1 MGNLMHRSWL
11 LATKLAL
18 AVLTLAA
25 MASIAPAQDRRLPSS
40 AAELQLSFAPVVKR
54 VAPAVVNVYAARVV
68 ENRNP
73 FMNDPLFRQFFGTVP
88 REQVLRSLGSGVI
101 IDPAGLV
108 VTNYHVIEGAS
119 EVKVALADKREFD
132 AEVALKD
139 EHSDLAVLRV
149 KVAGER
155 FPVLDFANSD
165 ELQVGDVVLA
175 IGDPFGVG
183 QTVTHGIVSALA
195 RTQVGISDYRF
206 FIQTDAAINPGNSG
220 GALVD
225 LNGRLVGI
233 NSAIYSRSGGS
244 QGIGF
249 AIPSNMVRVVVA
261 SAKGGSAAVKRP
273 WLGAKLQD
281 VTPEIAESLGL
292 KRPSG
297 ALVASAA
304 ADGPAAKAGIKTGDL
319 IVSIDGTAIDDANA
333 FDYRFATTP
342 LGGTAEIGVVR
353 HGKEMAFKVAL
364 QTAPDE
370 PREQIEIQA
379 RSPFLGT
386 TVANLSPALAD
397 DLRLDTQ
404 TRGVV
409 IVAVADGSEAQSLG
423 FQKGDIVVSVNNQK
437 IERSNDLDRITRSG
451 GRQWRIT
458 INRGGQQITV
468 MLAG

>member
-1 MGNLMHRSWL
+1 VSR
-11 LATKLAL
+11 
-18 AVLTLAA
+18 
-25 MASIAPAQDRRLPSS
+25 
-40 AAELQLSFAPVVKR
+40 
-54 VAPAVVNVYAARVV
+54 
-68 ENRNP
+68 
-73 FMNDPLFRQFFGTVP
+73 
-88 REQVLRSLGSGVI
+88 
-101 IDPAGLV
+101 
-108 VTNYHVIEGAS
+108 
-119 EVKVALADKREFD
+119 
-132 AEVALKD
+132 
-139 EHSDLAVLRV
+139 
-149 KVAGER
+149 
-155 FPVLDFANSD
+155 
-165 ELQVGDVVLA
+165 
-175 IGDPFGVG
+175 
-183 QTVTHGIVSALA
+183 GILSALH
-195 RTQVGISDYRF
+195 RDMTVEDIEYKDL
-206 FIQTDAAINPGNSG
+206 IQTDAAINPGNSG

-333 FDYRFATTP
+333 FDYRFATKP

-353 HGKEMAFKVAL
+353 HGKEMAFQVAL

-370 PREQIEIQA
+370 PREQIEIKS

-423 FQKGDIVVSVNNQK
+423 FQKGDIVLSVNNQK
-437 IERSNDLDRITRSG
+437 IERSNDLDRITRTG

-468 MLAG
+468 MFTG

>member
-1 MGNLMHRSWL
+1 MPHLRLSGFWFVS
-11 LATKLAL
+11 AIV
-18 AVLTLAA
+18 VLSVSLVG
-25 MASIAPAQDRRLPSS
+25 ASAQDRRVPSS
-40 AAELQLSFAPVVKR
+40 PAELQMSFAPVVKR
-54 VAPAVVNVYAARVV
+54 AAPAVVNVYAARVV

-73 FMNDPLFRQFFGTVP
+73 FMNDPLFRQFFGALP

-101 IDPAGLV
+101 VDPSGLV
-108 VTNYHVIEGAS
+108 VTNHHVIEGAT

-132 AEVALKD
+132 AEIALKD
-139 EHSDLAVLRV
+139 EHSDLTVLRLKGV
-149 KVAGER
+149 HER
-155 FPVLDFANSD
+155 FPVLDFGNSD

-233 NSAIYSRSGGS
+233 NTAIYSRSGGS

-249 AIPSNMVRVVVA
+249 AIPANMVRVVVA

-281 VTPEIAESLGL
+281 VTPEIADSLGL

-297 ALVASAA
+297 ALVASVA
-304 ADGPAAKAGIKTGDL
+304 ADGPAARAGLRTGDL
-319 IVSIDGTAIDDANA
+319 IVSVDGLIVEDPNA
-333 FDYRFATTP
+333 FDYRFATKP
-342 LGGTAEIGVVR
+342 LGGTAQIGYLR
-353 HGKEMAFKVAL
+353 QGKELVGSIGL
-364 QTAPDE
+364 QTAPDN
-370 PREQIEIQA
+370 PRDEIEIRS
-379 RSPFLGT
+379 RSPFLGA

-397 DLRLDTQ
+397 ELRLDLQ
-404 TRGVV
+404 SHGVV
-409 IVAVADGSEAQSLG
+409 IVGVSSGSAAQSIG
-423 FQKGDIVVSVNNQK
+423 FQRGDIVVSVNNQK
-437 IERSNDLDRITRSG
+437 IEKSTDLDRVVRAGS
-451 GRQWRIT
+451 RLWRIT
-458 INRGGQQITV
+458 IDRGGQQISVTFS
-468 MLAG
+468 G

>member
-1 MGNLMHRSWL
+1 MHRSRL
-11 LATKLAL
+11 PATKLAV
-18 AVLTLAA
+18 AVLALAA
-25 MASIAPAQDRRLPSS
+25 VSSAAPAQDRRLPSA

-73 FMNDPLFRQFFGTVP
+73 FMNDPLFRQFFGAVP

-101 IDPAGLV
+101 IDAAGLV

-139 EHSDLAVLRV
+139 EHSDLAVLRL
-149 KVAGER
+149 KAAGER
-155 FPVLDFANSD
+155 FPLLDFANSD

-333 FDYRFATTP
+333 FDYRFATKP

-353 HGKEMAFKVAL
+353 HGKEMAFQVAL

-370 PREQIEIQA
+370 PREQIEIKS

-423 FQKGDIVVSVNNQK
+423 FQKGDIVLSVNNQK
-437 IERSNDLDRITRSG
+437 IERSNDLDRITRTG

-468 MLAG
+468 MFTG

>member
-1 MGNLMHRSWL
+1 MHRSRL
-11 LATKLAL
+11 LATKLAV
-18 AVLTLAA
+18 AVFALAA
-25 MASIAPAQDRRLPSS
+25 VSSAAPAQDRRLPSS

-73 FMNDPLFRQFFGTVP
+73 FMNDPLFRQFFGAVP

-101 IDPAGLV
+101 IDAAGLV

-139 EHSDLAVLRV
+139 EHSDLAVLRL
-149 KVAGER
+149 KAAGER
-155 FPVLDFANSD
+155 FAVLDFANSD

-333 FDYRFATTP
+333 FDYRFATKP
-342 LGGTAEIGVVR
+342 LGGNAEIGVVR
-353 HGKEMAFKVAL
+353 HGKEMAFQVAL

-370 PREQIEIQA
+370 PREQIEIKS

-409 IVAVADGSEAQSLG
+409 IIAVADGSEAQTLG

-437 IERSNDLDRITRSG
+437 IERSNDLDRITRTG

-468 MLAG
+468 MFTG